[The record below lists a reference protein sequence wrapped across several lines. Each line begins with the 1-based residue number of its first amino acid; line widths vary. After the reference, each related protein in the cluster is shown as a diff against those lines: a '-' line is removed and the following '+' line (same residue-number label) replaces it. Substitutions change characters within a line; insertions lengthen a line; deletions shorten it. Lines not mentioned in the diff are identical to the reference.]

1 MSYHTF
7 GYQSVC
13 MYVSSTRTD
22 PIWHNINS
30 IPPFLARVQDTPETA
45 VVLHTA
51 VVLIVVVVI
60 IKKRATRKV
69 VRFTGKEQ
77 LVTTCMWHS
86 SCYVSFRNSS

>member
-22 PIWHNINS
+22 PIWHNN
-30 IPPFLARVQDTPETA
+30 IPPFLARAQDTPETA

-51 VVLIVVVVI
+51 AVVVVVV

-77 LVTTCMWHS
+77 LLVTTCMWHS
-86 SCYVSFRNSS
+86 SRYVSFRNSS